1 MSYNQFT
8 ILNVIPEYSN
18 KRIVIN
24 TNFRVDPTSINTN
37 TVMLFGAE
45 IGSKT
50 EYTLS
55 VDKKDIIISF
65 EDYPKFDKYYL
76 KIEKIKDALQRE
88 LSYFYSD
95 FVYFTSNVKDE
106 LTIMSPMHQETLSSS
121 TVKFLI
127 RSNDGIRED
136 YEYLLEIS
144 DTISF
149 THNVCKFDASGVS
162 MLDREPDSNL
172 IEFTVEIPYD
182 GQVFARARAQR
193 DEEVFGEWSE
203 PISFNISIHSIE
215 SIDTNYMEYYLNT
228 NDLFDD
234 FTLNEIVPLEVID
247 KSPIT
252 ELHDKLYIEFNKD
265 IHIPK
270 NDDEDSMYTK
280 LGTAMV
286 FKKDLDNKGSKE
298 KIKANLLVDPDDPS
312 TLLIKPIGVEL
323 LGNCQ
328 YTVVI
333 KDLKFEDGTT
343 HSNKEVFYTKPNDLY
358 VSIDD
363 VKQLVGG
370 LVPDESI
377 LKNIVEAGKVAKYWA
392 KKNVDHPSQIPDFS
406 KEGFE
411 EDYYPF
417 YKFIEHTAAAHALKE
432 VYIEMISN
440 PKKWRDVLSDLQR
453 EEEWDFDAM
462 KRMIDDLEHEAEEW
476 LQLVITITAD
486 PKWALRGRHFYAAF
500 YPRSSAYHNTGWNT
514 PRHNNFDRGY

>member
-1 MSYNQFT
+1 
-8 ILNVIPEYSN
+8 
-18 KRIVIN
+18 
-24 TNFRVDPTSINTN
+24 
-37 TVMLFGAE
+37 MLFGAE

-95 FVYFTSNVKDE
+95 FVYFASNVKDE

-149 THNVCKFDASGVS
+149 THNICKFDASGVS

-203 PISFNISIHSIE
+203 PISFSISIHSIE

-252 ELHDKLYIEFNKD
+252 ELHDKLYIEF
-265 IHIPK
+265 
-270 NDDEDSMYTK
+270 S
-280 LGTAMV
+280 
-286 FKKDLDNKGSKE
+286 
-298 KIKANLLVDPDDPS
+298 
-312 TLLIKPIGVEL
+312 
-323 LGNCQ
+323 
-328 YTVVI
+328 
-333 KDLKFEDGTT
+333 
-343 HSNKEVFYTKPNDLY
+343 
-358 VSIDD
+358 
-363 VKQLVGG
+363 
-370 LVPDESI
+370 
-377 LKNIVEAGKVAKYWA
+377 
-392 KKNVDHPSQIPDFS
+392 
-406 KEGFE
+406 
-411 EDYYPF
+411 
-417 YKFIEHTAAAHALKE
+417 
-432 VYIEMISN
+432 
-440 PKKWRDVLSDLQR
+440 
-453 EEEWDFDAM
+453 
-462 KRMIDDLEHEAEEW
+462 
-476 LQLVITITAD
+476 
-486 PKWALRGRHFYAAF
+486 
-500 YPRSSAYHNTGWNT
+500 
-514 PRHNNFDRGY
+514 